1 MILSSAICGCV
12 YALTAG
18 QPLTILG
25 ATGPMLVFE
34 EIVYSF
40 SQENSID
47 YMSFRVWIGLWT
59 ALYCIILVAT
69 DASALI
75 GLFTRFT
82 EETFSILISFIFIY
96 EAFMKI
102 HKLEVKYPPLGNFKS
117 NYSLEYNCSCVVG
130 NETIGLIPS
139 DLPYTACD
147 KAYNGTTSGKG
158 CTPVGATGDVFFLS
172 FLEFGGTFLIAIFL
186 KGLRTTPFFPN
197 KVIITQ
203 VWCCSRVCTCLMVNP
218 LITAT

>member
-1 MILSSAICGCV
+1 MEMILASAICGCV
-12 YALTAG
+12 YSLTAG

-40 SQENSID
+40 STENDID
-47 YMSFRVWIGLWT
+47 YMPFRVWIGLWT

-96 EAFMKI
+96 EAFVKI
-102 HKLEVKYPPLGNFKS
+102 ANLEVTSLSCPLKF
-117 NYSLEYNCSCVVG
+117 
-130 NETIGLIPS
+130 PS
-139 DLPYTACD
+139 M
-147 KAYNGTTSGKG
+147 
-158 CTPVGATGDVFFLS
+158 
-172 FLEFGGTFLIAIFL
+172 
-186 KGLRTTPFFPN
+186 LRR
-197 KVIITQ
+197 
-203 VWCCSRVCTCLMVNP
+203 SSCTCLPAQLRCVCYKSHCPPNTNRIVFLVHLVFVLYTQCPFHDLCM
-218 LITAT
+218 